1 MTSIKQFLYRM
12 KDLKMWH
19 FEHGMLTRNLF
30 IYFFKKGSHKH
41 KTGATG
47 KFIEELLHFYRTM
60 LC

>member
-1 MTSIKQFLYRM
+1 M